1 MQIGQC
7 WLDSQAKQ
15 LMQLMQFMQRE
26 QLKRQGAYERHSMSD
41 SECACLH
48 LREATTG
55 LSANGASA
63 NGASTNGASTNGAL
77 PNYQAVKLIRDE
89 LSDKLSVEPSVDGI
103 HSQRLIRVGLC
114 G

>member
-7 WLDSQAKQ
+7 WFDSQAKQ
-15 LMQLMQFMQRE
+15 LMQLMQFM

-41 SECACLH
+41 SECACWH

-55 LSANGASA
+55 LLAYGTSM
-63 NGASTNGASTNGAL
+63 NGASTNGAL
-77 PNYQAVKLIRDE
+77 PNYQAVKLIWDE
-89 LSDKLSVEPSVDGI
+89 LSVEPSVDGI
-103 HSQRLIRVGLC
+103 HSQRLIKVGLC